1 MSTHDAAAIARRLE
15 RSAALVQALLDET
28 NAGTEPLAEAER
40 ERRRL
45 VANELLEEADVASAT
60 FSVSTYT
67 PRLVNAVWRE
77 LFGAEARNRPTAG
90 LPDEA
95 TRHFAEVMQQ
105 GRMRHLPALELS
117 EPGRLRY
124 CAATIAPL
132 RGASGAAIGVIVS
145 CLDVTDV
152 VIARALEVPVGSLIW
167 AGDSSGAT
175 AHTSLDWYNYT
186 GLPWGS
192 SWVTPIHADD
202 RERCA
207 VACGE
212 AQRLQTPMHVEVRI
226 YRGDGSFRWHT
237 VRFASARAD
246 RCQLA
251 AAIEIYDDARTERS
265 ELANR
270 ERAARDEA
278 ELANRLKDQFFAT
291 VSHELRAP
299 LTTMLLWE
307 RILRD
312 AGADESLRAT
322 ALDAIHQSAML
333 QARLVADLVDVAR
346 ASSGKLY
353 IDVRPVQLR
362 YLLDQ
367 AIGAAAAAFATKQIA
382 LETRFDTSVGLIDGD
397 GVRLRQV
404 FDNLLANA
412 LKFTEPGGQVIVS
425 TRRLRKVVAIDIA
438 DTGCGIPEDFLP
450 RLFDPFS
457 QHLERLTRPEGGL
470 GLGLTIARELVTLH
484 QGTLEAASPGV
495 GLGTT
500 FTVTLPATR
509 RTRAPTPIPHLPGR
523 PLEELR
529 LLVLEDDQR
538 VREALALLLT
548 RAGAV
553 VEAAASADAARALI
567 VQRIFDVL
575 VCDIAMPAEDGYQ
588 FLRQLRSS
596 GSTTPAIALTAYASA
611 ADAQKARD
619 AGFAAHLA
627 KPVDFERLVESVHAA
642 IVGTHA
648 S

>member
-1 MSTHDAAAIARRLE
+1 MSAHTAAAIARRLE

-45 VANELLEEADVASAT
+45 VANDLLEEADVASAT
-60 FSVSTYT
+60 FSVSTHT
-67 PRLVNAVWRE
+67 PRLVNAAWRE
-77 LFGAEARNRPTAG
+77 LFGAEARSRPTAG

-95 TRHFAEVMQQ
+95 TRHFDEVVQQ
-105 GRMRHLPALELS
+105 RRMRHLPALELS

-124 CAATIAPL
+124 GAVTIAPL
-132 RGASGAAIGVIVS
+132 RGVSGAVIGVIVS
-145 CLDVTDV
+145 CLDVTDET
-152 VIARALEVPVGSLIW
+152 IARELEVPVGALIW
-167 AGDSSGAT
+167 AGDSSGTT
-175 AHTSLDWYNYT
+175 AHASLDWYSYT
-186 GLPWGS
+186 GLPWGA
-192 SWVTPIHADD
+192 SWLTPIHADD

-212 AQRLQTPMHVEVRI
+212 AQRLQAAMHVEVRI
-226 YRGDGSFRWHT
+226 QRGDGTARWHT
-237 VRFASARAD
+237 VRFACARAD
-246 RCQLA
+246 RAQLA

-270 ERAARDEA
+270 ERAARDQA
-278 ELANRLKDQFFAT
+278 ELANRLKDQFLAT

-312 AGADESLRAT
+312 AGTDEALRDT

-346 ASSGKLY
+346 ASSGKLF
-353 IDVRPVQLR
+353 IDLRPIELR
-362 YLLDQ
+362 YVLDQ
-367 AIGAAAAAFATKQIA
+367 AIAAAAAAFAAKQIE
-382 LETRFDTSVGLIDGD
+382 LETRFDPSVGVIDGD

-412 LKFTEPGGQVIVS
+412 VKFTDPGGHVIVS
-425 TRRLRKVVAIDIA
+425 TRRLRKVVAIDIV

-457 QHLERLTRPEGGL
+457 QHQDRLTRAEGGL
-470 GLGLTIARELVTLH
+470 GLGLSIARELVTLH
-484 QGTLEAASPGV
+484 QGTLEATSPGV
-495 GLGTT
+495 GLGST
-500 FTVTLPATR
+500 FTVTLPAAR
-509 RTRAPTPIPHLPGR
+509 RAHAATPVPHLPGR

-538 VREALALLLT
+538 VREALAVLLT

-567 VQRIFDVL
+567 VERMFDVL
-575 VCDIAMPAEDGYQ
+575 VCDIAMPSEDGYQ
-588 FLRQLRSS
+588 FLRRLRSA
-596 GSTTPAIALTAYASA
+596 GTTTPAIALTAYVTA
-611 ADAQKARD
+611 ADAQKARA

-627 KPVDFERLVESVHAA
+627 KPVDFERLVATVHAA
-642 IVGTHA
+642 VAGTRA
-648 S
+648 P